1 MWRRKT
7 HEGAPPIYARWVCGG
22 GGEAGG
28 APFVFPP
35 VLLSPGAGLT
45 GFLTRFL
52 TRISGAASSCCT
64 RAALLLSR
72 RPSSPLTQTEPPPH
86 PHTSCSSSS
95 SSPPPVSAGS
105 RCTSSP
111 SPSPLFGR
119 FASTLQD
126 QKAAADFT
134 PLFIHQVPTPP
145 PFFFFGSKPGVFFL
159 ANISKQ
165 PRVSAHSHPRE
176 FPLGAGRKM
185 LQERREAPPDLL
197 LSQPRRRY
205 HSSVCLHFQ
214 MKVLSLCFI
223 SN

>member
-145 PFFFFGSKPGVFFL
+145 P
-159 ANISKQ
+159 
-165 PRVSAHSHPRE
+165 
-176 FPLGAGRKM
+176 
-185 LQERREAPPDLL
+185 LL
-197 LSQPRRRY
+197 LLRVQTRSVFCRQYQPSSRESRLIHTPASSHSAQGGRCCRSGEKPPQIS
-205 HSSVCLHFQ
+205 SSVSPAGAITPQ
-214 MKVLSLCFI
+214 SAFI
-223 SN
+223 FK